1 MEVVYKAIRVE
12 VEVAAKKFAYISQLH
27 RAAKMAICAI
37 IITRKTLLKEYKGKL
52 NSPASF
58 SKVPKG
64 ARMAMHAL
72 GIMQKT

>member
-1 MEVVYKAIRVE
+1 MELVPKR
-12 VEVAAKKFAYISQLH
+12 FAYISQLN
-27 RAAKMAICAI
+27 RAAKMAICAV
-37 IITRKTLLKEYKGKL
+37 IITIKILLKQDKGKL

-58 SKVPKG
+58 SKVPKA